1 MKKRVTAR
9 EMVKGAFKMENLER
23 LQKVIA
29 AAGVASRRK
38 AEELITSGVVKVNG
52 KTVSELG
59 TKVSPRDKVEVN
71 GVPIHKENHVYLLMN
86 KPRGCVTT
94 VKDEF
99 DRKTV
104 MDFIGD
110 KIVERV
116 YPVGRLDYDT
126 AGVLLLT
133 NDGDFA
139 NKMMHPRT
147 HISKTYLARVKG
159 IATKNTLKPLLK
171 GVKIE
176 DYITAPAAFQI
187 VSVDQE
193 NDSTLVE
200 LAIHEGRYHQ
210 VKKMFEAVGHPVKKL
225 RRDRFAFLDSNGV
238 EQGKFRHLAK
248 SEVKELLRLADE
260 EASEKMPIRA
270 TKGMRQY

>member
-1 MKKRVTAR
+1 M
-9 EMVKGAFKMENLER
+9 KMENLER
-23 LQKVIA
+23 LQKVMA

-52 KTVSELG
+52 KTVKELG
-59 TKVSPRDKVEVN
+59 IKVSSKDKIEVN
-71 GVPIHKENHVYLLMN
+71 DIPIHKEKHVYILMN

-104 MDFIGD
+104 MDFIGT
-110 KIVERV
+110 KITERI

-139 NKMMHPRT
+139 NKMMHPRA
-147 HISKTYLARVKG
+147 HIPKTYLARVKG
-159 IATKNTLKPLLK
+159 IATKSTLKPLLK

-176 DYITAPAAFQI
+176 DYMTAPATFQI
-187 VSVDQE
+187 VSVDKE
-193 NDSTLVE
+193 NESSLVE
-200 LAIHEGRYHQ
+200 LTIHEGRYHQ
-210 VKKMFEAVGHPVKKL
+210 VKRMFEAVGHPVKRL
-225 RRDRFAFLDSNGV
+225 RRDRFAFLDVNGV
-238 EQGKFRHLAK
+238 EQGRFRHLSK
-248 SEVKELLRLADE
+248 SEVKDLLRLADE
-260 EASEKMPIRA
+260 EANEKMPIRA

>member
-1 MKKRVTAR
+1 
-9 EMVKGAFKMENLER
+9 MENLER

-29 AAGVASRRK
+29 AAGVTSRRK
-38 AEELITSGVVKVNG
+38 AEALITSGAVKVNG
-52 KTVSELG
+52 KTIKELG
-59 TKVSPRDKVEVN
+59 TKVSPKDKVEVG
-71 GVPIHKENHVYLLMN
+71 GVLLEKENHVYLLMN

-104 MDFIGD
+104 MDFIG
-110 KIVERV
+110 KEVTERV

-139 NKMMHPRT
+139 NKMMHPRA
-147 HISKTYLARVKG
+147 HIPKTYLARVRG

-171 GVKIE
+171 GIKIE
-176 DYITAPAAFQI
+176 NYTTAPAVFRI
-187 VSVDQE
+187 LSSDFE
-193 NDSTLVE
+193 NESTLVE
-200 LAIHEGRYHQ
+200 LTIHEGRYHQ

-225 RRDRFAFLDSNGV
+225 RRDRFAFLHSNGI
-238 EQGKFRHLAK
+238 EQGKFRHLLQ

-260 EASEKMPIRA
+260 QASEKMPIHV

>member
-1 MKKRVTAR
+1 
-9 EMVKGAFKMENLER
+9 MENLER
-23 LQKVIA
+23 LQKVMA
-29 AAGVASRRK
+29 ASGVASRRK
-38 AEELITSGVVKVNG
+38 SEELIVAGVVKVNG
-52 KTVSELG
+52 KIVKELG
-59 TKVSPRDKVEVN
+59 MKVSPRDKIEVN
-71 GVPIHKENHVYLLMN
+71 GVPIHKENHVYILMN

-99 DRKTV
+99 ERKTV
-104 MDFIGD
+104 LDLIGT
-110 KIVERV
+110 KISERI

-139 NKMMHPRT
+139 NKMMHPRA
-147 HISKTYLARVKG
+147 HIPKTYLARVKG

-176 DYITAPAAFQI
+176 DYITAPAVFQI
-187 VSVDQE
+187 ISVDSE

-200 LAIHEGRYHQ
+200 LTIHEGRYHQ
-210 VKKMFEAVGHPVKKL
+210 VKLMFEAVGHPVKRL
-225 RRDRFAFLDSNGV
+225 RRDRFAFLDANGV
-238 EQGKFRHLAK
+238 EQGKFRHLTK
-248 SEVKELLRLADE
+248 NEVRELLQLAAE
-260 EASEKMPIRA
+260 EKSEKMPIRA

>member
-1 MKKRVTAR
+1 
-9 EMVKGAFKMENLER
+9 MENLER

-38 AEELITSGVVKVNG
+38 AEELITAGVVKVNG
-52 KTVSELG
+52 KKVTELG
-59 TKVSPRDKVEVN
+59 TKVAPTDKIEVN
-71 GVPIHKENHVYLLMN
+71 GIPIIKENHVYLLMN
-86 KPRGCVTT
+86 KPRGYVTT

-104 MDFIGD
+104 IDLLGN
-110 KIVERV
+110 KVSERV

-147 HISKTYLARVKG
+147 HIPKTYLARVKG
-159 IATKNTLKPLLK
+159 VATKNSLKPLLN
-171 GVKIE
+171 GIKIE
-176 DYITAPAAFQI
+176 DYVTAPAAFRI
-187 VSVDQE
+187 VSIDSE

-200 LAIHEGRYHQ
+200 LTIHEGRYHQ
-210 VKKMFEAVGHPVKKL
+210 VKLMFEKVGHPVKRL
-225 RRDRFAFLDSNGV
+225 RRDRFAFLDANGV

>member
-1 MKKRVTAR
+1 
-9 EMVKGAFKMENLER
+9 MENLER

-29 AAGVASRRK
+29 AAGVTSRRK
-38 AEELITSGVVKVNG
+38 AEALITTGVVKVNG
-52 KTVSELG
+52 KTVKELG
-59 TKVSPRDKVEVN
+59 TKVSSKDKIEVN
-71 GVPIHKENHVYLLMN
+71 GVPIHKESHVYLLMN

-99 DRKTV
+99 DRQTV
-104 MDFIGD
+104 MDLIGT
-110 KIVERV
+110 KVAARV

-147 HISKTYLARVKG
+147 HIPKTYLARVKG
-159 IATKNTLKPLLK
+159 IATKSTLKPLLK
-171 GVKIE
+171 GVKI
-176 DYITAPAAFQI
+176 DGHVTAPAVFQ
-187 VSVDQE
+187 VLSVDKE
-193 NDSTLVE
+193 NQSTLVE
-200 LAIHEGRYHQ
+200 LIIHEGRYHQ
-210 VKKMFEAVGHPVKKL
+210 VKNMLEAVGHPVKRL
-225 RRDRFAFLDSNGV
+225 RRDRFAFLDVNGV
-238 EQGKFRHLAK
+238 AQGKFRHLTK
-248 SEVKELLRLADE
+248 SEVKALLRLADE

>member
-1 MKKRVTAR
+1 
-9 EMVKGAFKMENLER
+9 MEGLER

-29 AAGVASRRK
+29 ASGVASRRK
-38 AEELITSGVVKVNG
+38 AEALIVSGVVKVNG
-52 KTVSELG
+52 KTILELG
-59 TKVSPRDKVEVN
+59 TKVSSKDKIEVN
-71 GVPIHKENHVYLLMN
+71 GVPLQKENHVYLLMN

-104 MDFIGD
+104 MDFIG
-110 KIVERV
+110 KGVPERI

-147 HISKTYLARVKG
+147 HIPKTYLARVKG

-171 GVKIE
+171 GVKTR
-176 DYITAPAAFQI
+176 DYVTAPATFQI
-187 VSVDQE
+187 LSTDQE
-193 NDSTLVE
+193 HNSTLVE
-200 LAIHEGRYHQ
+200 LTIHEGRYHQ
-210 VKKMFEAVGHPVKKL
+210 VKLMFEAVGHPVKRL
-225 RRDRFAFLDSNGV
+225 RRDRFAFLDTNGV
-238 EQGKFRHLAK
+238 EQGRYRNLSN

-260 EASEKMPIRA
+260 EESEKMPIHV

>member
-1 MKKRVTAR
+1 
-9 EMVKGAFKMENLER
+9 MEKLER

-52 KTVSELG
+52 KTVKELG
-59 TKVSPRDKVEVN
+59 TKVSPQDKIEVN
-71 GVPIHKENHVYLLMN
+71 GIPVHKENHVYLLMN

-94 VKDEF
+94 MKDEF

-104 MDFIGD
+104 MDFIG
-110 KIVERV
+110 KEITERV

-147 HISKTYLARVKG
+147 HIPKTYLARVKG
-159 IATKNTLKPLLK
+159 IATKGSLKPLVN
-171 GVKIE
+171 GVKIK
-176 DYITAPAAFQI
+176 DYVTAPAAFHI
-187 VSVDQE
+187 VSTDTE

-200 LAIHEGRYHQ
+200 LTIHEGRYHQ
-210 VKKMFEAVGHPVKKL
+210 VKLMFEAVGHPVKRL
-225 RRDRFAFLDSNGV
+225 RRDRFAFLDANGV

-248 SEVKELLRLADE
+248 SEVKELLRIAEE
-260 EASEKMPIRA
+260 EASEKMPIRVM
-270 TKGMRQY
+270 KGMRQY

>member
-1 MKKRVTAR
+1 
-9 EMVKGAFKMENLER
+9 MENLER
-23 LQKVIA
+23 LQKAIA
-29 AAGVASRRK
+29 ASGVASRRK
-38 AEELITSGVVKVNG
+38 AEELITAGVVKVNG
-52 KTVSELG
+52 KTIKELG
-59 TKVSPRDKVEVN
+59 TKVSSKDKIEVN
-71 GVPIHKENHVYLLMN
+71 GVPIHKENLVYLLMN

-104 MDFIGD
+104 MDFIGT
-110 KIVERV
+110 KITERV

-139 NKMMHPRT
+139 NKMMHPRA
-147 HISKTYLARVKG
+147 HIPKTYLARVKG

-176 DYITAPAAFQI
+176 DYTTAPATFHI
-187 VSVDQE
+187 VSTDE
-193 NDSTLVE
+193 KNDSTLIE
-200 LAIHEGRYHQ
+200 LTIHEGRNHQ
-210 VKKMFEAVGHPVKKL
+210 VKKMFEAVGYPVKRL
-225 RRDRFAFLDSNGV
+225 RRDRFATLDANGV
-238 EQGKFRHLAK
+238 ERGKFRHLAR

-260 EASEKMPIRA
+260 EANVKKPIRA
-270 TKGMRQY
+270 SKGMRQY

>member
-1 MKKRVTAR
+1 
-9 EMVKGAFKMENLER
+9 MENLER
-23 LQKVIA
+23 LQKAIA

-38 AEELITSGVVKVNG
+38 AEELIIAGVVRVNG
-52 KTVSELG
+52 KVVKELG
-59 TKVSPRDKVEVN
+59 TKVSPKDKIEVN
-71 GVPIHKENHVYLLMN
+71 GVPIAKENHVYLLMN

-104 MDFIGD
+104 MDFIGT
-110 KIVERV
+110 KITERV

-139 NKMMHPRT
+139 HKMIHPRT
-147 HISKTYLARVKG
+147 HIPKTYLARVKG

-176 DYITAPAAFQI
+176 DYVTAPATFHI
-187 VSVDQE
+187 VSTDAK

-200 LAIHEGRYHQ
+200 ITIHEGRYHQ
-210 VKKMFEAVGHPVKKL
+210 VKKMFETVGHPVKRL
-225 RRDRFAFLDSNGV
+225 RRDRFAFLDVNGI

-248 SEVKELLRLADE
+248 SEIKDLLRLADE

-270 TKGMRQY
+270 TKEMRQY

>member
-1 MKKRVTAR
+1 
-9 EMVKGAFKMENLER
+9 MENLER

-29 AAGVASRRK
+29 AAGIASRRK

-52 KTVSELG
+52 KTVKELG
-59 TKVSPRDKVEVN
+59 TKVSPKDKIEVS
-71 GVPIHKENHVYLLMN
+71 GIPIVKENHVYLLMN

-94 VKDEF
+94 VKDELG
-99 DRKTV
+99 RKTV
-104 MDFIGD
+104 MDFIGT
-110 KIVERV
+110 KVTERV

-147 HISKTYLARVKG
+147 HIPKTYLARVKG

-171 GVKIE
+171 GVKVE
-176 DYITAPAAFQI
+176 DYVTAPANFRI
-187 VSVDQE
+187 LSNDLE
-193 NDSTLVE
+193 NHSTLIE
-200 LAIHEGRYHQ
+200 LTIHEGRYHQ
-210 VKKMFEAVGHPVKKL
+210 VKKMFEAVGHPVKRL
-225 RRDRFAFLDSNGV
+225 RRDRFAFLDSNGI
-238 EQGKFRHLAK
+238 EQGKFRHLSK
-248 SEVKELLRLADE
+248 NEVKELLRLADE

>member
-1 MKKRVTAR
+1 
-9 EMVKGAFKMENLER
+9 MENLER

-38 AEELITSGVVKVNG
+38 AEELITAGVVKVNG
-52 KTVSELG
+52 KTVKELG
-59 TKVSPRDKVEVN
+59 TKVSTKDKVEVN
-71 GVPIHKENHVYLLMN
+71 GVPIVKENHVYLLMN

-104 MDFIGD
+104 MDFIET
-110 KIVERV
+110 KITERV

-139 NKMMHPRT
+139 NKMKHPRA
-147 HISKTYLARVKG
+147 HIPKTYLARVKG
-159 IATKNTLKPLLK
+159 IATKITLKPLLK

-176 DYITAPAAFQI
+176 DYETAPATFNI
-187 VSVDQE
+187 VSTDIE
-193 NDSTLVE
+193 NNSTLVE
-200 LAIHEGRYHQ
+200 LTIHEGRYHQ
-210 VKKMFEAVGHPVKKL
+210 VKKMFEAVGHPVKRL
-225 RRDRFAFLDSNGV
+225 RRDRYAFLDVNGIK
-238 EQGKFRHLAK
+238 QGKFRHLSK
-248 SEVKELLRLADE
+248 NEVKELLRLADE
-260 EASEKMPIRA
+260 KKSDKKPIRV
-270 TKGMRQY
+270 TKEMRQY

>member
-1 MKKRVTAR
+1 MNDKTNT
-9 EMVKGAFKMENLER
+9 ENLER
-23 LQKVIA
+23 LQKVMA
-29 AAGVASRRK
+29 ASGVASRRK
-38 AEELITSGVVKVNG
+38 SEELITSGAVKVNG
-52 KTVSELG
+52 KIVKELG
-59 TKVSPRDKVEVN
+59 TKVDPTAKIEVN
-71 GVPIHKENHVYLLMN
+71 GVPIHKENHVYILMN

-104 MDFIGD
+104 LDLIGTR
-110 KIVERV
+110 ITERI

-139 NKMMHPRT
+139 NKMMHPRA
-147 HISKTYLARVKG
+147 HIPKTYLARVKG
-159 IATKNTLKPLLK
+159 IATKSTLKPLVK

-176 DYITAPAAFQI
+176 DYTTAPAVVHV
-187 VSVDQE
+187 VSVDRE
-193 NDSTLVE
+193 NDSSLVE
-200 LAIHEGRYHQ
+200 LTIHEGRYHQ
-210 VKKMFEAVGHPVKKL
+210 VKLMFEAVGHPVKRL
-225 RRDRFAFLDSNGV
+225 RRDRFAFLDVNGI
-238 EQGKFRHLAK
+238 EQGKFRHLSK
-248 SEVKELLRLADE
+248 NEVKELLRLADE

>member
-1 MKKRVTAR
+1 
-9 EMVKGAFKMENLER
+9 MENLER

-29 AAGVASRRK
+29 AAGVASRRRS
-38 AEELITSGVVKVNG
+38 EDLIKSGVVKVNG
-52 KTVSELG
+52 KIVRELG
-59 TKVSPRDKVEVN
+59 TKVSPKDKIEVN
-71 GVPIHKENHVYLLMN
+71 GVPIVKENHVYLLMN

-99 DRKTV
+99 GRKTV
-104 MDFIGD
+104 LDFIGT
-110 KIVERV
+110 KVTERV

-147 HISKTYLARVKG
+147 HIPKTYLARVKG

-171 GVKIE
+171 GVKID
-176 DYITAPAAFQI
+176 DYITAPATFHI
-187 VSVDQE
+187 VSTDSK

-200 LAIHEGRYHQ
+200 LTIHEGRNHQ
-210 VKKMFEAVGHPVKKL
+210 VKKMFEAVGHPVKRL
-225 RRDRFAFLDSNGV
+225 RRDRFAFLDVNGV
-238 EQGKFRHLAK
+238 EQGKFRHLSK
-248 SEVKELLRLADE
+248 NEVKELLRLADE
-260 EASEKMPIRA
+260 EASEKKPIRV
-270 TKGMRQY
+270 TRGMRQY